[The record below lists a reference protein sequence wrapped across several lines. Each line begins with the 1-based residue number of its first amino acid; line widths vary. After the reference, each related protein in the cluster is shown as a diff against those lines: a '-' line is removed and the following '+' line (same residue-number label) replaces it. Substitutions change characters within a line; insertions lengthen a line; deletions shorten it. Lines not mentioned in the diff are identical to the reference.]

1 MRNRN
6 KSFLAVFAAVTML
19 SAMAFAW
26 PEAHSGAY
34 LGVQVTAVTSERA
47 AALKLQASTGAI
59 IAYVDQDGPACHA
72 GLVENDVV
80 LAFDGAKVDGPQQL
94 QNMIHVTPPQKTV
107 TLTIMRSGQRKD
119 VKVTLGSWNVM
130 SHVRAFS
137 SGPTIWRLPLRRV
150 LTLRTWKSRRS
161 RCSPSAM
168 V

>member
-6 KSFLAVFAAVTML
+6 TNSVLAVFAAVTML
-19 SAMAFAW
+19 SAMAAASGQPW

-72 GLVENDVV
+72 GLLENDVV
-80 LAFDGAKVDGPQQL
+80 VAFDGAKVDGPQQL

-107 TLTIMRSGQRKD
+107 TLTIMRSGQRK
-119 VKVTLGSWNVM
+119 
-130 SHVRAFS
+130 R
-137 SGPTIWRLPLRRV
+137 
-150 LTLRTWKSRRS
+150 
-161 RCSPSAM
+161 
-168 V
+168 